1 MAVTAFIEEA
11 ARAGQS
17 RSSERRKLRLLLKGS
32 KTSGSGIKAL
42 VHNISATG
50 LLIESDVDLKPGD
63 GIEIALP
70 HAGATSVS
78 VVWASGS
85 IYGCRFDTP
94 VSTATLSAA
103 SLRSVATPD
112 APAEADEEAAAL
124 ESFGLRLQR
133 LRLAKG
139 LTQLQVAT
147 ELGVSEPSI
156 SAWEQDKARPKAG
169 RIEALA
175 KLLGVQSSGL
185 LGIEPRETLQSAVT
199 HAKTQIA
206 AAAGIS
212 TDRIRIT
219 IDL

>member
-1 MAVTAFIEEA
+1 MAVTGFIEETP
-11 ARAGQS
+11 GQP
-17 RSSERRKLRLLLKGS
+17 RSSERRRLRLLLQGAKA
-32 KTSGSGIKAL
+32 SGSGIKTL

-50 LLIESDVDLKPGD
+50 LLIECDADMHPGD
-63 GIEIALP
+63 RIEIALP

-78 VVWASGS
+78 IIWASGS
-85 IYGCRFDTP
+85 LYGCRFDTP
-94 VSTATLSAA
+94 ISTATLSAA
-103 SLRSVATPD
+103 RLRSVVSPD
-112 APAEADEEAAAL
+112 APTEADEEAPAL
-124 ESFGLRLQR
+124 ESFGVRLQR

-175 KLLGVQSSGL
+175 KLLGVQSSDL

-199 HAKTQIA
+199 HAKAQIA

>member
-1 MAVTAFIEEA
+1 MAVTGFIEETP
-11 ARAGQS
+11 GQP
-17 RSSERRKLRLLLKGS
+17 RSSERRRLRLLLQGAKA
-32 KTSGSGIKAL
+32 SGSGIKTL

-50 LLIESDVDLKPGD
+50 LLIECDADMHPGD
-63 GIEIALP
+63 RIEIALP

-78 VVWASGS
+78 IIWASGS
-85 IYGCRFDTP
+85 LYGCRFDTP
-94 VSTATLSAA
+94 ISTATLSAA
-103 SLRSVATPD
+103 RLRSVVSPD
-112 APAEADEEAAAL
+112 APTEADEEAPAL
-124 ESFGLRLQR
+124 ESFGVRLQR

-139 LTQLQVAT
+139 LNQLQVAT
-147 ELGVSEPSI
+147 ELGVSEPSL

-175 KLLGVQSSGL
+175 KLLGVQSSDL

-199 HAKTQIA
+199 HAKAQIA

>member
-1 MAVTAFIEEA
+1 MAVTGFIEETP
-11 ARAGQS
+11 S
-17 RSSERRKLRLLLKGS
+17 HPRSSERRRLRLLLQGAKA
-32 KTSGSGIKAL
+32 SGSGIKTL

-50 LLIESDVDLKPGD
+50 LLIECNADMQPGD
-63 GIEIALP
+63 RIEIALP

-78 VVWASGS
+78 IIWVSGNL
-85 IYGCRFDTP
+85 YGCRFDTP
-94 VSTATLSAA
+94 ISTATLSAA
-103 SLRSVATPD
+103 RLRGVVTPD
-112 APAEADEEAAAL
+112 APTEADEEAPAL

-169 RIEALA
+169 RIEAFA
-175 KLLGVQSSGL
+175 KLLGVQSSDL
-185 LGIEPRETLQSAVT
+185 LGIEPRETLQSAVA
-199 HAKTQIA
+199 HAKAQIA

-212 TDRIRIT
+212 TDCIRIT